1 MSMPQFEV
9 LMEHACTVRGPE
21 AVTRDAGGGT
31 ALAWSTVR
39 ASGVACL
46 INAPMGIT
54 RNQFGQDMF
63 VGTVTLATFYTGAQ
77 RGDQIEITAGPTMVG
92 AKLKVTGIKTQ
103 PGVAFLGFDDL
114 SHISAEQVQ

>member
-1 MSMPQFEV
+1 MDQFTV
-9 LMEHACTVRGPE
+9 LMEHAITVRGPQT
-21 AVTRDAGGGT
+21 VTRDAGG
-31 ALAWSTVR
+31 ASTLSWPTDR
-39 ASGVACL
+39 ATGIACL

-54 RNQFGQDMF
+54 KDQFGQDMF
-63 VGTVTLATFYTGAQ
+63 VGTVTLATFYTGVQ

-103 PGVAFLGFDDL
+103 PGVDFLGFEPL

>member
-9 LMEHACTVRGPE
+9 MMEHAITIRGPE
-21 AVTRDAGGGT
+21 MTARDAGGGT
-31 ALAWSTVR
+31 NLTWPTTR
-39 ASGVACL
+39 AADQPCL
-46 INAPMGIT
+46 INAPFGIT
-54 RNQFGQDMF
+54 KDQFGQDMF

-77 RGDQIEITAGPTMVG
+77 RGDQVEITQGPTMVG

>member
-9 LMEHACTVRGPE
+9 MMEHAITIRGPE
-21 AVTRDAGGGT
+21 TVTRDGGGG
-31 ALAWSTVR
+31 STLTWPTTR
-39 ASGVACL
+39 SSGIACL

-54 RNQFGQDMF
+54 KNQFGQDMF
-63 VGTVTLATFYTGAQ
+63 IGTVTLATFYTGAQ

-103 PGVAFLGFDDL
+103 PGVAVLGFDDL
-114 SHISAEQVQ
+114 SHISAEQVV